1 MNGNIIGEQFDK
13 ELLLEIDKRQQAHGS
28 GLNNKRTPAQIQ
40 YLNNRNAWLKLA
52 SSVYIIGEDTKVDFA
67 TKDKTFEPKSLDAN
81 EDSFPD
87 GVERL
92 KAIGIQ
98 DVENFTGN
106 QLAQKGVLFNT
117 LSELKLNSDGSF
129 DKYESRSGVAKTNSL
144 YNNSSYGLGGT
155 NFGLSPAPGL
165 IEASVECI
173 NRGSIRKAKVSLK
186 AYNKFQF
193 DMIELL
199 YLRLGYTMMLE
210 WGFDKYIDS
219 DNQLQSMG
227 TTLIE
232 NEFFKTAKVTQNSIL
247 QKIITYR
254 KLYSYNYDGFFGK
267 VTNFDWSFNPDGT
280 YDISIDLITLG
291 DVIESISAK
300 NKVLALSAN
309 QIAEDINDSTYWF
322 FSDEG
327 IGEIKDSA
335 IVGTA
340 GDSQISYYMYQLIKN
355 VKWAD
360 RERDV
365 NVNGPFFSWEHS
377 REHYDSFF
385 SGDYPS
391 ISLPNYNYFM
401 TLGQLLDVLIS
412 RIIPLIVKD
421 NPELVLNVEND
432 EITNICNS
440 YPNLISLDPK
450 VCLIKPEFYYGAD
463 SQIDELIIP
472 KYLDDLKQF
481 SFNVGNCY
489 YGRVMNIYINF
500 EFIAEILQQTD
511 KKGQL
516 SLFEFMTKIVTGI
529 NKALG
534 NVIDLEVIVKDDNIL
549 TIIDQNPIPNLGLN
563 SPPSFEI
570 FGYNMSGSSN
580 FVTDFSFETS
590 ITPDLASQISIGATA
605 QGSSTRNSDAT
616 AFSKWNIG
624 LMDRTNPSMVDTPG
638 SDFTNKGTEEQ
649 DSAWDAAPESA
660 TFTTKEAV
668 GSALFGGLLRERARN
683 EVLNLV
689 FTRNVKK
696 GSSTFFGLNKSES
709 NEERN
714 SQLTIRKDVPYKGVT
729 FDNVTYYT
737 YLTLAKTLDIAN
749 DIKDIINKAFSATPP
764 GKFITAVQAYFYDES
779 EQFSSNYQLY
789 LVRAFGGKVKIPMD
803 NGNFKSIN
811 IDDDEALYTTMADD
825 FTSEGHQSF
834 NGYVNLLNE
843 RIFAETGKPSNKSG
857 FIPIKLGMTMEGLS
871 GIKIYNGCQI
881 RQDFLPPAYDE
892 AVKFIIDKVDHSI
905 SDNNWQT
912 SIGTLAVPNVQNVP
926 TSPFTNM
933 TYVGSE
939 GGTYD
944 VPVNEGPID
953 PFNLKRD
960 KPLIFKDNR
969 KVSGKKVNDATYGEE
984 ISLETAVSYMN
995 KNVQNVFR
1003 NFYEGLRDGGYEDYV
1018 ITINAVFRPF
1028 SRSVELKEENPKNA
1042 SPGRSVHNYAAG
1054 VDFNVTDPNGK
1065 MFKKE
1070 ERNPWI
1076 EQGIVAM
1083 AEKSGIKW
1091 GGTFSGYVDSVHFYI
1106 QFDRNVALTN
1116 AELDNPG
1123 KPQKD
1128 WDTQNTKLEGSPNTV
1143 NRKRDPYAYWKG
1155 VGKLSIGNEGSPNF
1169 KQVTGI
1175 TKSDI
1180 EYFYIDNGDGTGI
1193 YETVFKGKT
1202 FSFNLSPNNP
1212 FVEGPIS
1219 SKDVLR
1225 YGRYETEREIVKA
1238 YGK

>member
-13 ELLLEIDKRQQAHGS
+13 ELLLEIDKRQQSHGS
-28 GLNNKRTPAQIQ
+28 GLNNKRTPAQLQ

-52 SSVYIIGEDTKVDFA
+52 SSVYILGEDTKVDFA
-67 TKDKTFEPKSLDAN
+67 TKDRTFEPKTIDAN
-81 EDSFPD
+81 EDSIPD
-87 GVERL
+87 GIERL

-165 IEASVECI
+165 INAEITCI

-232 NEFFKTAKVTQNSIL
+232 NEFFNTAKVTQNSIL

-401 TLGQLLDVLIS
+401 TLGQLLDVLRS

-668 GSALFGGLLRERARN
+668 GSALFGGILRERARN

-689 FTRNVKK
+689 FTRNVKT
-696 GSSTFFGLNKSES
+696 SSTEFELDKES
-709 NEERN
+709 AEKRN
-714 SQLTIRKDVPYKGVT
+714 SELTIRKNVPYKGVT

-749 DIKDIINKAFSATPP
+749 DIKDIISKAFSATPT

-789 LVRAFGGKVKIPMD
+789 LVRAFGGKVKVPMD

-926 TSPFTNM
+926 ISPFTNM
-933 TYVGSE
+933 TYVGSK

-1065 MFKKE
+1065 MFKKK

-1083 AEKSGIKW
+1083 AEKAGIKW
-1091 GGTFSGYVDSVHFYI
+1091 GGTFSGYVDSVHFYV
-1106 QFDRNVALTN
+1106 QFDRNVALAN

-1128 WDTQNTKLEGSPNTV
+1128 WDTQNTELENSSPGNV
-1143 NRKRDPYAYWKG
+1143 KIKQDPYLLISNFDGFGKYILIPNGKG
-1155 VGKLSIGNEGSPNF
+1155 RGQGQMIGYY
-1169 KQVTGI
+1169 T
-1175 TKSDI
+1175 
-1180 EYFYIDNGDGTGI
+1180 DNGDRT
-1193 YETVFKGKT
+1193 
-1202 FSFNLSPNNP
+1202 
-1212 FVEGPIS
+1212 
-1219 SKDVLR
+1219 
-1225 YGRYETEREIVKA
+1225 GRYELVVNGKSYYYDLKPNSSHEIEDEMTLMSGVFYTKKQA
-1238 YGK
+1238 LEDQGKTQTTV

>member
-13 ELLLEIDKRQQAHGS
+13 LLLLEIEKRQSIHGS
-28 GLNNKRTPAQIQ
+28 GLNQKRTPAQIQ

-52 SSVYIIGEDTKVDFA
+52 SSVYIIGENTRVDFA
-67 TKDKTFEPKSLDAN
+67 TKDKTFEPKTLDAN
-81 EDSFPD
+81 EDNIPD
-87 GVERL
+87 GIERL

-106 QLAQKGVLFNT
+106 GLSQKGVLFNT
-117 LSELKLNSDGSF
+117 LSEVKFKPDGTF
-129 DKYESRSGVAKTNSL
+129 DRYESRSGVAKTNSL

-165 IEASVECI
+165 IDCSIECI
-173 NRGSIRKAKVSLK
+173 NRGSIRKAKVTLK

-193 DMIELL
+193 DLIELL

-210 WGFDKYIDS
+210 WGFDKYIDI
-219 DNQLQSMG
+219 NGQLQQTG

-232 NEFFKTAKVTQNSIL
+232 DEFFKTAQVTQNTIL
-247 QKIITYR
+247 QKIETYR

-280 YDISIDLITLG
+280 YDISIELITLG
-291 DVIESISAK
+291 DVVESISAK

-309 QIAEDINDSTYWF
+309 QIEDDIDS
-322 FSDEG
+322 SDG
-327 IGEIKDSA
+327 IFGIGAKGVGEIKDSA

-340 GDSQISYYMYQLIKN
+340 GDSQISYYMYQQVKN
-355 VKWAD
+355 LNWAD
-360 RERDV
+360 RKDGV
-365 NVNGPFFSWEHS
+365 SSNGPFFSWEHS
-377 REHYDSFF
+377 RDYHDGFF

-391 ISLPNYNYFM
+391 IDLPNYNYYM
-401 TLGQLLDVLIS
+401 TLGQLLEVLRN
-412 RIIPLIVKD
+412 RIIPLIIKD

-432 EITNICNS
+432 EILNICNT

-463 SQIDELIIP
+463 SQIDEILVP
-472 KYLDDLKQF
+472 KYLDDLKPF
-481 SFNVGNCY
+481 TFNVGPCY
-489 YGRVMNIYINF
+489 YGRVMNIYVNF
-500 EFIAEILQQTD
+500 EWIAEVLQQTD

-516 SLFEFMTKIVTGI
+516 SLYEFMTKIVTGI

-534 NVIDLEVIVKDDNIL
+534 NIIDLEVIVKDDNIL
-549 TIIDQNPIPNLGLN
+549 TIIDQNPIPNLGLD

-580 FVTDFSFETS
+580 FVTDFSFETN

-605 QGSSTRNSDAT
+605 QGSSTRNTDAT

-638 SDFTNKGTEEQ
+638 PDFTNEGTEEQ
-649 DSAWDAAPESA
+649 DNAWDASPESA
-660 TFTTKEAV
+660 TFTTGEAV
-668 GSALFGGLLRERARN
+668 GSALFGGISLFRERTRN

-689 FTRNVKK
+689 FTRNVPS
-696 GSSTFFGLNKSES
+696 GTGG

-714 SQLTIRKDVPYKGVT
+714 SQLTIRKDVEYKGLT

-737 YLTLAKTLDIAN
+737 FLTLAKTTDIA
-749 DIKDIINKAFSATPP
+749 IEVKDIISKAFNALTGI
-764 GKFITAVQAYFYDES
+764 GKVLTAVQAYFYDES

-789 LVRAFGGKVKIPMD
+789 LVRAFGGKVKVKMD
-803 NGNFKSIN
+803 NDNFKTVT
-811 IDDDEALYTTMADD
+811 IDDDETLYTTMADD
-825 FTSEGHQSF
+825 FVSEGHQSF
-834 NGYVNLLNE
+834 NGYVNLMNE
-843 RIFAETGKPSNKSG
+843 KIFAETGKPSNKAG

-881 RQDFLPPAYDE
+881 RQDFLPPAYDK

-905 SDNNWQT
+905 SDNDWKT
-912 SIGTLAVPNVQNVP
+912 SISTLAVPNVQDVP
-926 TSPFTNM
+926 KSPFTNM

-944 VPVNEGPID
+944 IPTNSGPID

-960 KPLIFKDNR
+960 KPLKFIDNR
-969 KVSGKKVNDATYGEE
+969 KVSGKKVNPATYGEE

-995 KNVQNVFR
+995 ENVQNVFR
-1003 NFYEGLRDGGYEDYV
+1003 NFYESLKDGGYEDYV

-1028 SRSVELKEENPKNA
+1028 SRSVELKAENPKNA
-1042 SPGRSVHNYAAG
+1042 APGRSVHNYAAG
-1054 VDFNVTDPNGK
+1054 VDFNVTDPNGR
-1065 MFKKE
+1065 MFEKK

-1091 GGTFSGYVDSVHFYI
+1091 GGTFSGYVDSVHFYV
-1106 QFDRNVALTN
+1106 QFDRNVALAN

-1128 WDTQNTKLEGSPNTV
+1128 WDTQNTKLEGKPSLKFKYKKLKKNEPNV
-1143 NRKRDPYAYWKG
+1143 LARN
-1155 VGKLSIGNEGSPNF
+1155 
-1169 KQVTGI
+1169 
-1175 TKSDI
+1175 
-1180 EYFYIDNGDGTGI
+1180 DNKISYENIMIYQLPDGT
-1193 YETVFKGKT
+1193 EKT
-1202 FSFNLSPNNP
+1202 FKA
-1212 FVEGPIS
+1212 IS
-1219 SKDVLR
+1219 TRTSTNKWNGQLTRADNSVR
-1225 YGRYETEREIVKA
+1225 KAAERKNIREIENYLNA
-1238 YGK
+1238 NFS

>member
-1 MNGNIIGEQFDK
+1 MNGNIIGEQFD
-13 ELLLEIDKRQQAHGS
+13 ELLLLEIERRQSIHGS
-28 GLNNKRTPAQIQ
+28 GLNQKRTPAQIQ

-52 SSVYIIGEDTKVDFA
+52 SSVYVIGEDTRVDFA
-67 TKDKTFEPKSLDAN
+67 TKDKGFEPKALDVN
-81 EDSFPD
+81 EDRVPD
-87 GVERL
+87 GIERL

-117 LSELKLNSDGSF
+117 LSEVKFKPDGTF
-129 DKYESRSGVAKTNSL
+129 DRYESRSGVAKTNSL

-165 IEASVECI
+165 IDCSIECI
-173 NRGSIRKAKVSLK
+173 NRGSIRKAKVTLK

-193 DMIELL
+193 DLIELL

-210 WGFDKYIDS
+210 WGFDKYIDT
-219 DNQLQSMG
+219 NGQLQHVG

-232 NEFFKTAKVTQNSIL
+232 DEFFKTAKVTQNSIL

-309 QIAEDINDSTYWF
+309 QIEDDTFTFFGYSSTPLG
-322 FSDEG
+322 DL
-327 IGEIKDSA
+327 KDSA

-340 GDSQISYYMYQLIKN
+340 GDSQISYYMYKL
-355 VKWAD
+355 VRDLKWED
-360 RERDV
+360 RKDGV
-365 NVNGPFFSWEHS
+365 SSNGPFFSWEHS
-377 REHYDSFF
+377 REHYDGFF

-391 ISLPNYNYFM
+391 IDLPNYNYFM
-401 TLGQLLDVLIS
+401 TLGQLLDILRD
-412 RIIPLIVKD
+412 RIIPLIIKD
-421 NPELVLNVEND
+421 NPELVLNIEND
-432 EITNICNS
+432 EITNICNT

-450 VCLIKPEFYYGAD
+450 VCLIKPEFYYGSE
-463 SQIDELIIP
+463 SQIDELLIP

-481 SFNVGNCY
+481 TFNSGPCY
-489 YGRVMNIYINF
+489 YGRVMNIYLNF
-500 EFIAEILQQTD
+500 EFIAEVLQQTD
-511 KKGQL
+511 KKGDL

-534 NVIDLEVIVKDDNIL
+534 NVIDLEVIVKDDNVL
-549 TIIDQNPIPNLGLN
+549 TIIDQNPIPNLGLD

-580 FVTDFSFETS
+580 FITDFSFETS

-605 QGSSTRNSDAT
+605 QGSSTRNTDAT

-638 SDFTNKGTEEQ
+638 ADFTNLGTEEQ
-649 DSAWDAAPESA
+649 DNAWDNAPESA
-660 TFTTKEAV
+660 EFSTGEAV
-668 GSALFGGLLRERARN
+668 GSALFGGISLFRERTRN

-696 GSSTFFGLNKSES
+696 DSFGIFGDNKKD
-709 NEERN
+709 NEQRN
-714 SQLTIRKDVPYKGVT
+714 SELTIRKDVPYKGVT
-729 FDNVTYYT
+729 FENVTYYT
-737 YLTLAKTLDIAN
+737 FLTLAKTTDIALQV
-749 DIKDIINKAFSATPP
+749 KEIISKAFAATSLGKAFSA
-764 GKFITAVQAYFYDES
+764 IQAYFYDES
-779 EQFSSNYQLY
+779 EQFNSNYQLY
-789 LVRAFGGKVKIPMD
+789 LVRAFGGTVKVPMD
-803 NGNFKSIN
+803 NGDFKTITF
-811 IDDDEALYTTMADD
+811 DDDETLYTTMADD
-825 FTSEGHQSF
+825 FVSEGHQSF
-834 NGYVNLLNE
+834 NGYVNLQNE
-843 RIFAETGKPSNKSG
+843 KIFVETGIPSNKAG

-881 RQDFLPPAYDE
+881 RQDFLPPAYDK

-912 SIGTLAVPNVQNVP
+912 SIGTLAVPNVQDTP
-926 TSPFTNM
+926 KSPFTNM
-933 TYVGSE
+933 TYVGTE
-939 GGTYD
+939 GGAYD
-944 VPVNEGPID
+944 IPANEGPID

-960 KPLIFKDNR
+960 KPLKFIDNR
-969 KVSGKKVNDATYGEE
+969 TVSGKKVNDATYGKE

-995 KNVQNVFR
+995 ENIQYAFR
-1003 NFYEGLRDGGYEDYV
+1003 NFYESLRDGGYDDYV

-1028 SRSVELKEENPKNA
+1028 SRSVELKAENPKNA
-1042 SPGRSVHNYAAG
+1042 APGRSVHNYAAG
-1054 VDFNVTDPNGK
+1054 VDFNVTDPKGRT
-1065 MFKKE
+1065 FKKK

-1091 GGTFSGYVDSVHFYI
+1091 GGSFSGYIDSVHFYV
-1106 QFDRNVALTN
+1106 QFNRDVALSN

-1128 WDTQNTKLEGSPNTV
+1128 WDTQNTELENSQVKTFTYQGRFAKETITPERRTL
-1143 NRKRDPYAYWKG
+1143 KGGDPVRVTINYDDG
-1155 VGKLSIGNEGSPNF
+1155 EG
-1169 KQVTGI
+1169 GI
-1175 TKSDI
+1175 AI
-1180 EYFYIDNGDGTGI
+1180 GTGSALI
-1193 YETVFKGKT
+1193 KKVDRNQSRFIDLAIRKATLSAKG
-1202 FSFNLSPNNP
+1202 
-1212 FVEGPIS
+1212 
-1219 SKDVLR
+1219 
-1225 YGRYETEREIVKA
+1225 EITRIL
-1238 YGK
+1238 GS